1 MSDRRIGVYICHCG
15 GNISDYVDVEKVKE
29 AVKDEPGVVVT
40 KAAMFTC
47 SDATQQEMIQDIKEQ
62 GLDGL
67 VVASCSPKLHLHT
80 FRDVAKRAELN
91 PYQYTQVNI
100 REQCSWTHTDDHEGA
115 TEKAIRLVRGGIA
128 RTNKTEPLH
137 SFKIDTVPK
146 VLIVGAGIAGLRA
159 AIGLSDI
166 GISVFLVE
174 KEKKAGG
181 KVADLGEMYSRD
193 KKGAE
198 LISQLIK
205 EVKARENITL
215 FTGAEVIEKA
225 GSVGDFN
232 IKIQI
237 HNELQDESRAEDIIA
252 LNVGSVIV
260 ATGFD
265 SYQPKDNEYGFDLDR
280 VVTLDEFKKLIDS
293 SGQLMFKD
301 KLVKNIVYVY
311 CVGSRQS
318 SDVEN
323 ANRYCSR
330 YCCNASVH
338 ASITVLK
345 NNPQLHQYH
354 LFRDVRTY
362 GKFEP
367 LLTEALRKGSTFL
380 KFDESEPP
388 VIEMGQED
396 NVIVSVKDLLTFGEE
411 INIKADLVVLAS
423 GMVPKKNQKLVDIL
437 KLPLGT
443 DRFFNEIHPKLRP
456 VETVVDGVYICGTCQ
471 GPKNSTESVASALA
485 AVTQSAALLKKGYV
499 ELEPLI
505 AVVDKEACTWCG
517 ECENTCPYS
526 AISKEDYQGKSVA
539 TIHEALCKGCG
550 GCVPICPKNAI
561 DLRGY
566 TDEQIRSTID
576 GFLKEKF

>member
-29 AVKDEPGVVVT
+29 AVKDEQGVVVAKT
-40 KAAMFTC
+40 AMFTC
-47 SDATQQEMIQDIKEQ
+47 SDATQQEMIQDIKEL
-62 GLDGL
+62 GVDGL

-91 PYQYTQVNI
+91 PYQYTQINI

-115 TEKAIRLVRGGIA
+115 TEKAIRLIRGGIA

-181 KVADLGEMYSRD
+181 KVAELGEMYSRD

-198 LISQLIK
+198 LINQLVK
-205 EVKARENITL
+205 EVKARENVTL
-215 FTGAEVIEKA
+215 FTSAEVIEKA

-237 HNELQDESRAEDIIA
+237 QSELHDESRAEDIIA

-338 ASITVLK
+338 ASITALK

-411 INIKADLVVLAS
+411 INIKADLVVLAAAWYRKRIS
-423 GMVPKKNQKLVDIL
+423 NLLIFSSCLWAQ
-437 KLPLGT
+437 T
-443 DRFFNEIHPKLRP
+443 DSSMR
-456 VETVVDGVYICGTCQ
+456 YIPNC
-471 GPKNSTESVASALA
+471 A
-485 AVTQSAALLKKGYV
+485 
-499 ELEPLI
+499 
-505 AVVDKEACTWCG
+505 
-517 ECENTCPYS
+517 
-526 AISKEDYQGKSVA
+526 
-539 TIHEALCKGCG
+539 
-550 GCVPICPKNAI
+550 
-561 DLRGY
+561 R
-566 TDEQIRSTID
+566 
-576 GFLKEKF
+576 